1 MDPARF
7 AEDLTT
13 IPGAL
18 RRLAEAL
25 TTGLPGLERARTL
38 LAPPRL
44 RVLVLGMGSSA
55 YAAAVVAREARSLGR
70 DVVVELASTALLPPP
85 ADDLVVVAV
94 SATGGSAEVLDAIE
108 PYRGTGRLIAV
119 TNVEDSPL
127 AVRADLVV
135 PLLAGV
141 EASGVSCR
149 TFRHTLVVLAAL
161 LRPAVPVGR
170 AATAGPGAGAAGG
183 PELLGMRD
191 PAALGRDAAASAEEL
206 LGSAA
211 SWIDDVDRLLGGPD
225 GTFLLAPV
233 ERLSS
238 AQQSALMLRE
248 VPRRPAWAS
257 ETGDWS
263 HVDVYLSKTL
273 DYRALIFAGSAWDAA
288 ALEWL
293 GSRRATVVLVGSS
306 PVASADLHV
315 RYRGD
320 DDPAI
325 ALLVEPLVAELLA
338 ARWHR
343 ADPDFAWSRSLS

>member
-7 AEDLTT
+7 ADDLSA
-13 IPGAL
+13 IPAAL
-18 RRLAEAL
+18 RRLADAL
-25 TTGLPGLERARTL
+25 SGGLPGLERARTL

-94 SATGGSAEVLDAIE
+94 SATGGSAEVLHAVE
-108 PYRGTGRLIAV
+108 GYRGAGRLIAV

-127 AVRADLVV
+127 ATRADLVV
-135 PLLAGV
+135 PLVAGV

-161 LRPAVPVGR
+161 LRPAVPVAGH
-170 AATAGPGAGAAGG
+170 ASTAAAGV
-183 PELLGMRD
+183 PVLLGVRE
-191 PAALGRDAAASAEEL
+191 PAALARDAAASADEL

-273 DYRALIFAGSAWDAA
+273 DYRALLFAGSAWDGA

-293 GSRRATVVLVGSS
+293 SSRAATVVLVGSS
-306 PVASADLHV
+306 PALSADLNL

-320 DDPAI
+320 DDSAV

-338 ARWHR
+338 ARWHG

>member
-1 MDPARF
+1 M
-7 AEDLTT
+7 
-13 IPGAL
+13 
-18 RRLAEAL
+18 LAS
-25 TTGLPGLERARTL
+25 
-38 LAPPRL
+38 PRL

-94 SATGGSAEVLDAIE
+94 SATGGSAEVLEAIE

-119 TNVEDSPL
+119 TNVDDSPL

-135 PLLAGV
+135 PLVAGV

-149 TFRHTLVVLAAL
+149 TFRHTLVVLGAL
-161 LRPAVPVGR
+161 LRPAVPAGR
-170 AATAGPGAGAAGG
+170 ATTAGPGV
-183 PELLGMRD
+183 PELLGVRD
-191 PAALGRDAAASAEEL
+191 PATLARDAAASADEL

-211 SWIDDVDRLLGGPD
+211 SWIDDADRLLGGPD

-273 DYRALIFAGSAWDAA
+273 DYRALLFAGSTWDAP

-293 GSRRATVVLVGSS
+293 DSRRATVVLVGSS
-306 PVASADLHV
+306 PVTSAGLHV

-320 DDPAI
+320 DDPAV

-343 ADPDFAWSRSLS
+343 ADPEFGWSRSLS

>member
-7 AEDLTT
+7 ADDLSA

-18 RRLAEAL
+18 RQLADAL
-25 TTGLPGLERARTL
+25 SSGLPGLERARTL

-85 ADDLVVVAV
+85 AADLVVVAV
-94 SATGGSAEVLDAIE
+94 SATGGSAEVLHAVE
-108 PYRGTGRLIAV
+108 RYRGAGRLIAV
-119 TNVEDSPL
+119 TNVEDSAL
-127 AVRADLVV
+127 AARADLVV
-135 PLLAGV
+135 PLVAGV

-161 LRPAVPVGR
+161 LRPAVPVGH
-170 AATAGPGAGAAGG
+170 ASTVAAGV
-183 PELLGMRD
+183 PALLGVRD
-191 PAALGRDAAASAEEL
+191 PAALARAAAASAEEL

-211 SWIDDVDRLLGGPD
+211 SWIDDADRLLGGPD

-273 DYRALIFAGSAWDAA
+273 DYRALLFAGSVWDAP

-293 GSRRATVVLVGSS
+293 GSRAATVVLVGAAPPT
-306 PVASADLHV
+306 PVAELQV
-315 RYRGD
+315 RYQGD
-320 DDPAI
+320 DDPAV

-343 ADPDFAWSRSLS
+343 ADPDFDWSRSLS